1 MHGNIGKTEAILSYL
16 YCLSGL
22 TGLRHRLEPLRDTAL
37 SDQIASD
44 WATRTSTPLAHV
56 VKSDLEAIEI
66 AHLLA
71 AEFARDAA
79 RRDRDRRMPFAELDR
94 FSASGLW
101 AITVPAAFG
110 GADVSYKTV
119 AKVIE
124 IIAAADGSLGQ
135 IPQNHLS
142 VMFQIRAVGTPAQQA
157 KMFGDVLRGARFG
170 NALAEMSANAAHV
183 FTTTIRK
190 VAGGYRINGKKFYS
204 TGALY
209 ADFISVGAADEANR
223 RLTAIVPKDAPG
235 LTVTDDWSSFGQRT
249 TASGTVTLDD
259 VFVPDENVL
268 PIYLATEQP
277 IANGAVAQIIQ
288 AAIDSGIAVAA
299 LTDTKELVRT
309 VARPWRDAAEKRA
322 TDDPYTIAKIGR
334 LEIDLHAAQAMLM
347 RAGGFVDRAIAEP
360 SDRTVAQASVAVAE
374 AKVLTTNI
382 ALEASSVL
390 FELGGTRTTLAGQDY
405 DRHWRNARVH
415 TLHDPVRWK
424 YNVVGNWYLND
435 AAPPRHGLV

>member
-1 MHGNIGKTEAILSYL
+1 MDQLAPDRA
-16 YCLSGL
+16 
-22 TGLRHRLEPLRDTAL
+22 TGVSRP
-37 SDQIASD
+37 
-44 WATRTSTPLAHV
+44 PAHV
-56 VKSDLEAIEI
+56 VTSDREALDI
-66 AHLLA
+66 AHRLA
-71 AEFARDAA
+71 AEFALGAA
-79 RRDRDRRMPFAELDR
+79 RRDRERLLPYAELDR

-101 AITVPAAFG
+101 AMTVPAALG

-157 KMFGDVLRGARFG
+157 KLFGDVLRGARLG
-170 NALAEMSANAAHV
+170 NALAELSANAAHL

-190 VAGGYRINGKKFYS
+190 ADGGFRINGRKFYS

-209 ADFISVGAADEANR
+209 ADFISVGAADEAGR
-223 RLTAIVPKDAPG
+223 RLTAIIPKDAPG

-259 VFVPDENVL
+259 VFVPDDNVL
-268 PIYLATEQP
+268 PIYLAASNP
-277 IANGAVAQIIQ
+277 IPNGAVAQIIQ

-299 LTDTKELVRT
+299 LADTKEIVRT
-309 VARPWRDAAEKRA
+309 IARPWRDAEQKRA
-322 TDDPYTIAKIGR
+322 ADDPYTIAKIGR

-347 RAGGFVDRAIAEP
+347 RAGRFIDRAIAEP
-360 SDRTVAQASVAVAE
+360 SDRTVAEASVAVAE

-382 ALEASSVL
+382 ALESSSVL
-390 FELGGTRTTLAGQDY
+390 FELGGTRTTLADQTY

-424 YNVVGNWYLND
+424 YNVVGNWYLNGSP
-435 AAPPRHGLV
+435 PPRHGLV

>member
-1 MHGNIGKTEAILSYL
+1 MAAMS
-16 YCLSGL
+16 
-22 TGLRHRLEPLRDTAL
+22 RPV
-37 SDQIASD
+37 
-44 WATRTSTPLAHV
+44 AHV
-56 VKSDLEAIEI
+56 VASDAEAIEI
-66 AHLLA
+66 AHRLA
-71 AEFARDAA
+71 ATFAEGAAARDRE
-79 RRDRDRRMPFAELDR
+79 RRLPVAELDQ

-110 GADVSYKTV
+110 GADVSYRTV
-119 AKVIE
+119 ANVIE

-142 VMFQIRAVGTPAQQA
+142 VMFQIRAVGTPAQQE
-157 KMFGDVLRGARFG
+157 KLFGEVLRGARFG

-190 VAGGYRINGKKFYS
+190 VDGGYRVNGQKFYS

-223 RLTAIVPKDAPG
+223 RLTAIIPRDTPG

-249 TASGTVTLDD
+249 TASGTVTLDN

-268 PIYLATEQP
+268 PIYLAASQP
-277 IANGAVAQIIQ
+277 IPNGAVAQIIQ

-299 LTDTKELVRT
+299 LADTKEIIRT
-309 VARPWRDAAEKRA
+309 IARPWRDAEQKRA
-322 TDDPYTIAKIGR
+322 ADDPYTVAKIGR
-334 LEIDLHAAQAMLM
+334 LEIDLHAAQAMLL
-347 RAGGFVDRAIAEP
+347 RAGRFIDRAIAEP
-360 SDRTVAQASVAVAE
+360 SDRTVAEASVAVAE

-424 YNVVGNWYLND
+424 YNVVGNWFLND
-435 AAPPRHGLV
+435 MAPPRHGLV

>member
-1 MHGNIGKTEAILSYL
+1 VVTSDREAL
-16 YCLSGL
+16 
-22 TGLRHRLEPLRDTAL
+22 D
-37 SDQIASD
+37 
-44 WATRTSTPLAHV
+44 
-56 VKSDLEAIEI
+56 I
-66 AHLLA
+66 AHRLA
-71 AEFARDAA
+71 AEFAVGAA
-79 RRDRDRRMPFAELDR
+79 RRDRERLLPYAELDR

-101 AITVPAAFG
+101 AMTVPAALG

-157 KMFGDVLRGARFG
+157 KLFGDVLRGARFG
-170 NALAEMSANAAHV
+170 NALAELTANAAHL

-190 VAGGYRINGKKFYS
+190 ADGGYRINGRKFYS

-209 ADFISVGAADEANR
+209 ADFISVGAADEAGR
-223 RLTAIVPKDAPG
+223 RLTAIIPKDAPG
-235 LTVTDDWSSFGQRT
+235 LKVTDDWSSFGQRT

-259 VFVPDENVL
+259 VFVPDDNVL
-268 PIYLATEQP
+268 PIYLAASRP
-277 IANGAVAQIIQ
+277 IPNGAVAQIIQ

-299 LTDTKELVRT
+299 LADTKEIVRT
-309 VARPWRDAAEKRA
+309 IARPWRDAEQKRA
-322 TDDPYTIAKIGR
+322 ADDPYTIAKIGR

-347 RAGGFVDRAIAEP
+347 RAGRFIDRAIAEP
-360 SDRTVAQASVAVAE
+360 SDRTVAEASVAVAE

-382 ALEASSVL
+382 ALESSSVL
-390 FELGGTRTTLAGQDY
+390 FELGGTRTTLADQTY

-424 YNVVGNWYLND
+424 YNVVGNWYLNGSP
-435 AAPPRHGLV
+435 PPRHGLV

>member
-1 MHGNIGKTEAILSYL
+1 VT
-16 YCLSGL
+16 SGL
-22 TGLRHRLEPLRDTAL
+22 PAGSRPA
-37 SDQIASD
+37 
-44 WATRTSTPLAHV
+44 AHV
-56 VKSDLEAIEI
+56 VASDAEALDI
-66 AHLLA
+66 AHRLA
-71 AEFARDAA
+71 GEFAEGAA
-79 RRDRDRRMPFAELDR
+79 HRDRERILPFAEVEK

-119 AKVIE
+119 AKVTE
-124 IIAAADGSLGQ
+124 IISAADGSLGQ
-135 IPQNHLS
+135 IPQNHIS

-170 NALAEMSANAAHV
+170 NALAELTANAAHK
-183 FTTTIRK
+183 FTTIMRK
-190 VAGGYRINGKKFYS
+190 VDGGYRINGKKFYS
-204 TGALY
+204 TGALF
-209 ADFISVGAADEANR
+209 ADFVSVGAVDEANR

-249 TASGTVTLDD
+249 TASGSVTLDD

-268 PIYLATEQP
+268 PIYLAAERP

-299 LTDTKELVRT
+299 LADTKEIVRT
-309 VARPWRDAAEKRA
+309 IARPWRDAAQERA
-322 TDDPYTIAKIGR
+322 ADDPYTIAKIGR
-334 LEIDLHAAQAMLM
+334 LEIDLHAAQALLM

-360 SDRTVAQASVAVAE
+360 TDKTVAEASVAVAE

-390 FELGGTRTTLAGQDY
+390 FELGGTRTTLADQKY

-424 YNVVGNWYLND
+424 YNVIGNWYLND
-435 AAPPRHGLV
+435 SAPPRHGLV